1 MCGGS
6 LKLAMEQS
14 ARAFERHV
22 DFEACI
28 RSHYSILLESYSKRP
43 FFYKTA
49 LKFSRLMVSYTLL
62 STYFSK
68 PVPLLSEVKAFCVT
82 RGFCSRN
89 SLESIF
95 LLFRALGFMT
105 VSRHPDDS
113 RLRVFSPSSQACEE
127 IRRML
132 TSVVEPLGVMCSE
145 TAVCGS
151 MGGLDDRAY
160 LARYFKGFSVLFS
173 HNVTIDLLMPDCYW
187 LVKRDAGHML
197 MLAIYNDACALD
209 NQGASFRSS
218 SYLSI
223 AEQLSVS
230 KTHVIRLVQ
239 EGADRGYFKIH
250 SKTLL
255 EVLPP
260 FMVLVRRFMAYSFAT
275 CLHSLQ
281 LSHADSTP
289 ATHAQGV
296 TGCRLM

>member
-1 MCGGS
+1 
-6 LKLAMEQS
+6 MEHS
-14 ARAFERHV
+14 AQAFERHV
-22 DFEACI
+22 EFETCV
-28 RSHYSILLESYSKRP
+28 RNHYLMLLEPYSKRP

-49 LKFSRLMVSYTLL
+49 LKFSRLMVSFTLL

-68 PVPLLSEVKAFCVT
+68 PVPLLSEVKEFCMT

-95 LLFRALGFMT
+95 LLFRALGFMKVT
-105 VSRHPDDS
+105 GHSDDS
-113 RLRVFSPSSQACEE
+113 RLRVFRPSSQACQE
-127 IRRML
+127 IRWML
-132 TSVVEPLGVMCSE
+132 ASVVEPLGVMCPDN
-145 TAVCGS
+145 TLVAQ
-151 MGGLDDRAY
+151 MAALDDHTY
-160 LARYFKGFSVLFS
+160 LARYFKGFSVLLTQ
-173 HNVTIDLLMPDCYW
+173 NATIDLLLPDCYW

-260 FMVLVRRFMAYSFAT
+260 FIVLVRRFMAYSFAT

-281 LSHADSTP
+281 LSHVDNTP
-289 ATHAQGV
+289 ATNAQGV
-296 TGCRLM
+296 TGCQLM